1 RATAPQAAD
10 YGVVLGCG
18 PMGMWCIQALAGNYL
33 AGLIAID
40 VDDAKLEMAKGF
52 GATATIN
59 SKNENVVERIREITG
74 GHMADFVIEG
84 TGIPALLNAAQDYL
98 KVGRDSRLVLMSS
111 HHDVC
116 KEFDFRKAIDRGLK
130 ILVAHPP
137 MSESEPED
145 FRRAVVYIN
154 NGTFQNKP
162 LITHEFKL
170 SEIQTAFETLEHKPA
185 GFMKGIVVPD

>member
-1 RATAPQAAD
+1 
-10 YGVVLGCG
+10 
-18 PMGMWCIQALAGNYL
+18 M
-33 AGLIAID
+33 
-40 VDDAKLEMAKGF
+40 
-52 GATATIN
+52 
-59 SKNENVVERIREITG
+59 ERIREITG

-162 LITHEFKL
+162 LITHEFK
-170 SEIQTAFETLEHKPA
+170 FERD
-185 GFMKGIVVPD
+185 PDRIRDPGT

>member
-1 RATAPQAAD
+1 
-10 YGVVLGCG
+10 
-18 PMGMWCIQALAGNYL
+18 
-33 AGLIAID
+33 
-40 VDDAKLEMAKGF
+40 MAKGF

-137 MSESEPED
+137 MSESELED